1 MSERAVPFYCP
12 YCGEEDLRPAEQT
25 ERVPH
30 GAWYCAACLRTF
42 ALKMIGIGVPE
53 VERACELTHRH
64 SESANAGDERQRGA
78 NVSERTDDRGLA
90 RSDDRAQRGNAVSR

>member
-25 ERVPH
+25 DRVPH

-42 ALKMIGIGVPE
+42 AVKMIGIGIPE
-53 VERACELTHRH
+53 VIR
-64 SESANAGDERQRGA
+64 
-78 NVSERTDDRGLA
+78 
-90 RSDDRAQRGNAVSR
+90 